1 MQRPPRPDQ
10 APRLLVM
17 GQVVGAY
24 GVQGWLHLRSFAQDE
39 ESLLS
44 QSHWWLAPAGTPEE
58 SGDRWRSREVLEA
71 RVHGKALVAHLAG
84 VPDRE
89 AAARMR
95 GTLVAVPKDSL
106 PPASKG
112 EYFWADLIGLAVV
125 NLRGEALGQVAGLL
139 ETGAHDVLRVAGADG
154 KERLI
159 PFVAAYVG
167 EVDPDA
173 GKIVVDWEL
182 DY

>member
-1 MQRPPRPDQ
+1 
-10 APRLLVM
+10 M

-24 GVQGWLHLRSFAQDE
+24 GVQGWVHIRLFAEDA
-39 ESLLS
+39 ESLLI
-44 QSHWWLAPAGTPEE
+44 QDRWWLAPADTPEE
-58 SGDRWRSREVLEA
+58 RPGAWRTVEVLAA
-71 RVHGKALVAHLAG
+71 RAHGNALVAQLAG
-84 VPDRE
+84 APDRE

-95 GTLVAVPKDSL
+95 GTLIAVPKDSL
-106 PPASKG
+106 PAAAKD
-112 EYFWADLIGLAVV
+112 EYYWADLEGLAVV
-125 NLRGEALGQVAGLL
+125 SRHGEPLGRVTGLL

-167 EVDPDA
+167 KVDLAA
-173 GKIVVDWEL
+173 GNIVVDWEL